1 MDQTLAHSNG
11 SVQTSVEIMLP
22 AELTA
27 ACSNQY
33 WSKVLSPSSR
43 SVVFNAQNVKICDES
58 GIALLFQINH
68 AGPNVKLIN
77 IPQDI
82 QQVYV
87 TMTKNMVAQA
97 PAPKK
102 KRRIC
107 CCLWRMAQYFPSGNQ
122 GKFNFLRRKSLRHLL
137 SIHTSSALPS

>member
-1 MDQTLAHSNG
+1 MNQTNANSNG
-11 SVQTSVEIMLP
+11 SSQASAVIMLP

-33 WSKVLSPSSR
+33 WSKVLSSS
-43 SVVFNAQNVKICDES
+43 SEPVVFNAQNIKTCDES

-77 IPQDI
+77 LPQDI

-87 TMTKNMVAQA
+87 TMTKNLTEQA
-97 PAPKK
+97 PAAK
-102 KRRIC
+102 
-107 CCLWRMAQYFPSGNQ
+107 
-122 GKFNFLRRKSLRHLL
+122 
-137 SIHTSSALPS
+137 

>member
-58 GIALLFQINH
+58 GIALLFQINNLRDWK
-68 AGPNVKLIN
+68 GLGCGRG
-77 IPQDI
+77 
-82 QQVYV
+82 
-87 TMTKNMVAQA
+87 
-97 PAPKK
+97 
-102 KRRIC
+102 RREE
-107 CCLWRMAQYFPSGNQ
+107 
-122 GKFNFLRRKSLRHLL
+122 
-137 SIHTSSALPS
+137 